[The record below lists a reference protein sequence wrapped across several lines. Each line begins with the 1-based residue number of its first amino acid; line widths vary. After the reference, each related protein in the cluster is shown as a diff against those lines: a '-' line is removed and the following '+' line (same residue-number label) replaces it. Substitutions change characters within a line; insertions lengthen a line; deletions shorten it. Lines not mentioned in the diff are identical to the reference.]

1 MLLSKLLQFF
11 VLLASLI
18 ASIALPGVVRG
29 EAVYTVTPTT
39 LLSPHLQYLNTSQLR
54 TKNPK
59 AVEGP
64 REGEQPH
71 EAAYRKK
78 KTGAVV
84 REDAGGGGGAAE
96 EGEELAKRKEE
107 TLKLLLDR
115 RLIKR

>member
-1 MLLSKLLQFF
+1 MLLSKLLQFV

-18 ASIALPGVVRG
+18 ASIALPGVRG

-39 LLSPHLQYLNTSQLR
+39 LLSPNLQYINTSQLR
-54 TKNPK
+54 TKSPK

-71 EAAYRKK
+71 EVADRKK

-84 REDAGGGGGAAE
+84 REDAGGGGGAE
-96 EGEELAKRKEE
+96 EAEELAKRKEE

>member
-1 MLLSKLLQFF
+1 MLLSKLLQFV

-39 LLSPHLQYLNTSQLR
+39 LLSPHLQYINTSQLR
-54 TKNPK
+54 TKSPK

-71 EAAYRKK
+71 EATAHWKK

-84 REDAGGGGGAAE
+84 REDAGGAAE
-96 EGEELAKRKEE
+96 EAEDLAKRKEE

>member
-1 MLLSKLLQFF
+1 MLLSKLLQFV

-39 LLSPHLQYLNTSQLR
+39 LLSPHLQYINTSQLR
-54 TKNPK
+54 TKSPK
-59 AVEGP
+59 AAQGP

-71 EAAYRKK
+71 EAAYWKK

-84 REDAGGGGGAAE
+84 REDAGGGGAAE
-96 EGEELAKRKEE
+96 EAEELAKRKEE
-107 TLKLLLDR
+107 TLKQLLDR